1 MRKLYPLFLLVG
13 LLACNAPAKK
23 DEKQKQA
30 MMLPILVGTY
40 TSGTSEG
47 VYKVDFD
54 PSNGSF
60 GEAYLMAKTEN
71 PSYLAVSR
79 IKKNVYVVNENE
91 SGTLSTFE
99 WNSRGSLDLVATN
112 SVEGMHPCHVSVNA
126 DNSLISVA
134 NYSSGNIAVFQSV
147 AELVE
152 GGSFHQH
159 EGKGT
164 HWRQEGP
171 HAHFSKFSPNGNY
184 LYAIDLGIDEVKVY
198 DMVDGKVEAVRTALK
213 ADAADGPRHLDF
225 HPGKELAY
233 VLNELSNTV
242 TSCEISAD
250 GTFRPIQKVSA
261 LPEGY
266 EGDTKAA
273 DIHVSADGKFL
284 YYSNR
289 GHNSIAAFR
298 LDGNGGMTL
307 IGHATEGITNPRSFT
322 LSPDGKFLIVANQ
335 DTDDIISFQIGTDGL
350 LTPTGHQVK
359 VATPVCVK
367 FY

>member
-1 MRKLYPLFLLVG
+1 MKNFLSLL
-13 LLACNAPAKK
+13 LLAGVLSCSAP
-23 DEKQKQA
+23 KQEQEQVVK
-30 MMLPILVGTY
+30 LPLLIGTY
-40 TSGTSEG
+40 TNGASEG

-54 PSNGSF
+54 PEDGSF

-71 PSYLAVSR
+71 PSYLAVSN

-91 SGTLSTFE
+91 QGTLSTFE
-99 WNSRGSLDLVATN
+99 WNGQGSLNLVATK
-112 SVEGMHPCHVSVNA
+112 SVEGMHPCHVAVNA

-134 NYSSGNIAVFQSV
+134 NYSSGNVAVFQSV

-164 HWRQEGP
+164 HWRQDAP
-171 HAHFSKFSPNGNY
+171 HAHFSTFSPDGKY

-198 DMVDGKVEAVRTALK
+198 DIVEGKVDIVRTALK
-213 ADAADGPRHLDF
+213 TDAEDGPRHLDF
-225 HPGKELAY
+225 HPGKSLVY
-233 VLNELSNTV
+233 VLNELSNSV
-242 TSCEISAD
+242 TSCEIQSD
-250 GTFRPIQKVSA
+250 GTFKRLNKVSA

-273 DIHVSADGKFL
+273 DIHVSADGNFL

-289 GHNSIAAFR
+289 GHNSIAVFS
-298 LDGNGGMTL
+298 LDGVGGMEL

-322 LSPDGKFLIVANQ
+322 LSPNGKFLIVANQ
-335 DTDDIISFQIGTDGL
+335 DTDDIISFSVGDDGL
-350 LTPTGHQVK
+350 LTPTGHK
-359 VATPVCVK
+359 VTVGTPVCVK